1 MSHLPRELHE
11 EFPTEAAKIHA
22 LKTTDP
28 RFAAL
33 AEAYHQLNS
42 TVQRMESGLETVTDA
57 VLEDA
62 KKKRLQAKDQ
72 IAEVLAR
79 A

>member
-1 MSHLPRELHE
+1 
-11 EFPTEAAKIHA
+11 
-22 LKTTDP
+22 
-28 RFAAL
+28 
-33 AEAYHQLNS
+33 
-42 TVQRMESGLETVTDA
+42 MESGLETVTDA

>member
-11 EFPTEAAKIHA
+11 EFPAEAAKIHG

-28 RFAAL
+28 HFAAL
-33 AEAYHQLNS
+33 AEVYHKLNG
-42 TVQRMESGLETVTDA
+42 TVQRMEAGLETVTDA

-62 KKKRLQAKDQ
+62 KKKRLQAKDR

-79 A
+79 T